1 MNSVSRKRE
10 DCSHKK
16 FQITA
21 IVPVTLD
28 MKSRK
33 GQYLDRIPICGGTK
47 GDWEKD
53 WGKKKI
59 RRRD

>member
-1 MNSVSRKRE
+1 MNSGSRKRD

-21 IVPVTLD
+21 IVPVTLE

-47 GDWEKD
+47 GD
-53 WGKKKI
+53 
-59 RRRD
+59 